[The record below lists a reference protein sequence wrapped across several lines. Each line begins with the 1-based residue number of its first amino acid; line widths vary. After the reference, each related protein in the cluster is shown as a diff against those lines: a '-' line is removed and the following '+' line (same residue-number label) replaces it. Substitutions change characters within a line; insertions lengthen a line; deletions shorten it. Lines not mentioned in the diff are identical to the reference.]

1 MNKTSIY
8 SKKYLPLSCIIVGIS
23 NESFCEILRV
33 AFGGSNLSW
42 TRDRFYPLFSQGKS
56 DLFHMKRMIL
66 NG

>member
-8 SKKYLPLSCIIVGIS
+8 SKKYLFLPCIIVGIS

-42 TRDRFYPLFSQGKS
+42 TRDRFYSLFS
-56 DLFHMKRMIL
+56 
-66 NG
+66 NGNGARTTYFTLEG